1 MAFQTVALWQNEL
14 KPGVQ
19 EIARRLRFALEARG
33 IRVLDDCSHLEGC
46 DLMMVLGGDGT
57 FLRAFEAA
65 LPYDIPMLGVNL
77 GRIGFLTEV
86 QPDLLE
92 EDVER
97 LAQGQFHIEN
107 RMLLEVVTGSGQSAY
122 ALNEVTFNRTES
134 SVGVLSLTVS
144 LRDGMIDR
152 FSGDGLIVA
161 TPTGSTA
168 YSLAAGGP
176 LVAPGLDCIVLTP
189 ICPHTL
195 SARPIVVS
203 DRQAVTVSILGDP
216 HRARVVVDGR
226 YTITPDGGEVVV
238 RRAER
243 NIRFVR
249 LRPHSFFELLRGKLS
264 DWTPY
269 APRSENDWEDMP

>member
-1 MAFQTVALWQNEL
+1 MAFQAVALWQNDL

-19 EIARRLRFALEARG
+19 AVARRLRFALEARG
-33 IRVLDDCSHLEGC
+33 IRVLDDCTRLEDC

-57 FLRAFEAA
+57 FLHAFEAA
-65 LPYDIPMLGVNL
+65 LRYDIPMLGVNL

-86 QPDLLE
+86 QPDLVE

-97 LAQGQFHIEN
+97 LALGQYEIEN
-107 RMLLEVVTGSGQSAY
+107 RMLLEVMTASGQSAY
-122 ALNEVTFNRTES
+122 ALNEVAFNRSES
-134 SVGVLSLTVS
+134 SVGVLSLSVS
-144 LRDGMIDR
+144 LRDGMVDR

-176 LVAPGLDCIVLTP
+176 LVAPGLDCMVLTP

-195 SARPIVVS
+195 AARPIVVS
-203 DRQAVTVSILGDP
+203 DRQAVSVSILGDAG
-216 HRARVVVDGR
+216 RARVVVDGR
-226 YTITPDGGEVVV
+226 YIIAPDGGEVVV

-243 NIRFVR
+243 NIRFEIGRAHV
-249 LRPHSFFELLRGKLS
+249 
-264 DWTPY
+264 
-269 APRSENDWEDMP
+269 